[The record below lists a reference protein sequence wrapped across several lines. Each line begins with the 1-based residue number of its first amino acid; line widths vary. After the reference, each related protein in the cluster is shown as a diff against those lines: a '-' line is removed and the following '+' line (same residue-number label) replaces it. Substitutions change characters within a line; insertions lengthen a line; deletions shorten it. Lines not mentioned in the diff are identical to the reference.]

1 MPCRTSC
8 LKNKWM
14 YKTACGTESV
24 KFTLIQQQTSAR
36 ARKQRCSSQQWMPS
50 SVGFTVFSYKKKRT
64 NRKCN
69 SCSLLSERKGQLNL
83 NCAYSVVDKILNAF
97 TSLFKQEWY
106 LIFLWLLFKHELEI
120 SYCDPKSL
128 TEKIVLTPKIV

>member
-1 MPCRTSC
+1 MFYNSNLTMPCKTSC
-8 LKNKWM
+8 LQNKWM

-64 NRKCN
+64 KRKCN

-83 NCAYSVVDKILNAF
+83 NCAYSVVYKLLNAF
-97 TSLFKQEWY
+97 TSLLTQERY
-106 LIFLWLLFKHELEI
+106 SIFV
-120 SYCDPKSL
+120 
-128 TEKIVLTPKIV
+128 TTV